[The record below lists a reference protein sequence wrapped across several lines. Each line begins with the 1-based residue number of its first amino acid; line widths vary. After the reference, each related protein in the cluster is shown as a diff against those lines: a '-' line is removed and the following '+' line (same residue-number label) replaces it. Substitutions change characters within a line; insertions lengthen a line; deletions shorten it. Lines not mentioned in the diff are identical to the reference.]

1 MDTAAPYQDPSSLPS
16 QAKPHA
22 QDANDW
28 AISRTRFWGTPL
40 PLWASEDG
48 KEVVVISS
56 KAQLEELSGEK
67 VRAFVCAPNQ
77 VWLCDVV
84 LVISSFIVTSC
95 TTDITSSLR
104 LCVLVKVST
113 RSMRQLKENGLTAR
127 PLSS

>member
-1 MDTAAPYQDPSSLPS
+1 MDTAAPCEDPSSLPS
-16 QAKPHA
+16 QAKSHA

-67 VRAFVCAPNQ
+67 VRAFVCASSQ
-77 VWLCDVV
+77 VWLCDAV
-84 LVISSFIVTSC
+84 LVISSLFVMSC
-95 TTDITSSLR
+95 TTDITVSLR
-104 LCVLVKVST
+104 LCVLVKGST
-113 RSMRQLKENGLTAR
+113 RSVRQPKGNGLAAR
-127 PLSS
+127 PLSA